1 MEKPTQLLGQSKET
15 AAREQRW
22 RGPDNGAAH
31 AGLPPQPRRLT
42 RGARASAREVGE
54 KNRAAVKLIADDLFG
69 ETLDAT
75 VFALLVRT

>member
-1 MEKPTQLLGQSKET
+1 MEKPTQLLGQPKET

-42 RGARASAREVGE
+42 RGTRAPVRETGERRKTTAQLAAGGFSDEGNSAY
-54 KNRAAVKLIADDLFG
+54 
-69 ETLDAT
+69 
-75 VFALLVRT
+75 VFASP